1 MPEGAAG
8 SDKLRRSM
16 DFDVVIIGS
25 GVGGGAIAL
34 SLADSGARIAI
45 LERGE
50 RLPHEPQNTDPEA
63 VFVER
68 RYRTQEQW
76 VDGAGAAF
84 SPGQY
89 YFVGGHT
96 KFYGTAMFRLR
107 AQDFEASEH
116 EDGLSPAWPLRYA
129 DLEPY
134 YARAEGL
141 FGVHGQAGID
151 PTEAARSAAYP
162 FGPIPHEPLI
172 GRLADALRQRGLHP
186 FHMPSAIDLREG
198 GACVRCATCD
208 AFPCRVDAKGDA
220 EICLVNPALRQP
232 NVSLH
237 TGCRVTRL
245 VTDDAGKRIVAVEV
259 EREGRVETIRA
270 ALFVLSAGAINS
282 AALLQRSATTLH
294 PNGLANSSGAV
305 GRHYMNHNT
314 SCLMGLMPFT
324 VNDTR
329 FTKTLSLNDFYFAGA
344 GRPHAQGNIQMLG
357 NIQEAMVRSALPQLP
372 RWIAR
377 PMTRHSVD
385 WLVMSEDLPHADS
398 RVRVLPDGRIQLDW
412 RRTNMTTHQGFVQQT
427 KTLLREIGFSAVLS
441 RPFGLDTPSH
451 QCGTVRFGDDPAS
464 APLDTYCR
472 SFDHPNLFV
481 VDASFF
487 PSSAALNPA
496 LTVAAQAL
504 RVGEHLAAQ
513 LHRF

>member
-1 MPEGAAG
+1 
-8 SDKLRRSM
+8 M
-16 DFDVVIIGS
+16 DFDVIIIGS

-34 SLADSGARIAI
+34 SLAASGARIGI

-50 RLPHEPQNTDPEA
+50 RLPHEAQNTDPEA

-68 RYRTQEQW
+68 RYRAEETW
-76 VDGAGAAF
+76 VDEAGASF
-84 SPGQY
+84 TPGQY

-107 AQDFEASEH
+107 EQDFEASEH
-116 EDGLSPAWPLRYA
+116 EDGVSPAWPLRYA

-134 YARAEGL
+134 YARAEQL

-151 PTEAARSAAYP
+151 PTEPARSTEYP

-172 GRLADALRQRGLHP
+172 GQLAERLKGRGLHP

-198 GACVRCATCD
+198 GACIRCATCD
-208 AFPCRVDAKGDA
+208 AFPCRVEAKGDA
-220 EICLVNPALRQP
+220 EICLVNPALRHP
-232 NVSLH
+232 NVTLH

-245 VTDDAGKRIVAVEV
+245 VPDEAGLRIVAAEV
-259 EREGRVETIRA
+259 ERRGQTETLRA
-270 ALFVLSAGAINS
+270 SLFVLSAGAINS
-282 AALLQRSATTLH
+282 ALLLQRSASTRH
-294 PNGLANSSGAV
+294 PNGLANSSGMV
-305 GRHYMNHNT
+305 GRRYMNHNT
-314 SCLMGLMPFT
+314 TCLMGLMPFT

-329 FTKTLSLNDFYFAGA
+329 FTKTLAINDFYAAGP
-344 GRPHAQGNIQMLG
+344 GRPHALGNIQMLG
-357 NIQEAMVRSALPQLP
+357 NIQEPMLRSAMPSLPK
-372 RWIAR
+372 WIAR

-398 RVRVLPDGRIQLDW
+398 RVRLLPDGRVQLVW
-412 RRTNMTTHQGFVQQT
+412 RRTNMATHRGFVQQT
-427 KTLLREIGFSAVLS
+427 KKLLREIGFSAVLS
-441 RPFGLDTPSH
+441 RPFGPDTPSH
-451 QCGTVRFGDDPAS
+451 QCGTVRFGNDPAD
-464 APLDTYCR
+464 APLDPWCR

-481 VDASFF
+481 VDAGFF
-487 PSSAALNPA
+487 PSSGALNPA

-504 RVGEHLAAQ
+504 RVGEYLKTQ